1 MPNRN
6 SKDIFVMM
14 LSNVRKKSADTA
26 RAYRRLGEA
35 AESSE
40 LKQDLEARAFITE
53 NDLKSLDHCFERIG
67 EKPVVIPFHLE
78 AALVEDVLASDF
90 EGTLAQL
97 ETSASRNLYILA
109 KAAELVQ
116 QSITEYPILI
126 SAAEVTGHHVL
137 GVVLETILAH
147 KLALMER
154 DRRLE
159 RDLIEGEI
167 AKSGSLADLQAAA

>member
-1 MPNRN
+1 MPTSN
-6 SKDIFVMM
+6 SKDIFVTI
-14 LSNVRKKSADTA
+14 LSNVRKKNADAA
-26 RAYRRLGEA
+26 RAYRRLGDA

-53 NDLKSLDHCFERIG
+53 NDLISLDHCFERIG

-78 AALVEDVLASDF
+78 DALVEDSVVSDF
-90 EGTLAQL
+90 ERTLTQL
-97 ETSASRNLYILA
+97 ETSASRNLFILA

-116 QSITEYPILI
+116 LSITDYPILI
-126 SAAEVTGHHVL
+126 SGAEVTGHHVL
-137 GVVLETILAH
+137 GVLLETILAH

-154 DRRLE
+154 DRCLE

-167 AKSGSLADLQAAA
+167 AKSGKLADLEAAA